1 MTQKIVFYYGPK
13 SGFRRHLPK
22 RLPITTISELAI
34 YSDRKM
40 REHTFKIQSAR
51 RGAENPEKEAERLQV
66 PCLVAFSEQYAS
78 ISESAINSF
87 LSFIGQFDVG
97 SIYLQNPPMHV
108 VSQFESLHSRVK
120 TIRYDYRTLDFDC
133 LRRINREYDGVIIG
147 QPEVKEKLL
156 KALYPLASGSSEK
169 PAVLLFYGPTGVGK
183 SETAKYLSDVMGQT
197 LLRRQFSMFHSN
209 EFSSYLFGGRHTGNC
224 LAKDLM
230 ERESNVILFDEFD
243 KPNPVFHSAFY
254 QVFDEGI
261 YEDRNYRADA
271 RRAPVRRAEQQAFAL
286 VGVDDAH
293 RHAHHRRLARAVG
306 PYEAEDFAA
315 PYLELHAVE
324 RARRAEALRHVV
336 VGEDDLRRRHNIV
349 TSAGIPGFMTPSVS
363 FIETLI
369 QKTMFARSL
378 CVSDMRG
385 LYSACWLISVTVAS
399 KARFGNGSTKTLH
412 FAPSL
417 TSDSCVEGI

>member
-197 LLRRQFSMFHSN
+197 LLRKQFSMFHSN

-271 RRAPVRRAEQQAFAL
+271 RRALIICTSNYASAEEAHERLGAPIFARFDSVIEFKPL
-286 VGVDDAH
+286 SEETQREILRKRIREATAALSEEERKHVDEEAV
-293 RHAHHRRLARAVG
+293 AASLAGTLDGENGARG
-306 PYEAEDFAA
+306 IE
-315 PYLELHAVE
+315 HAVKDKISE
-324 RARRAEALRHVV
+324 ELLKWALAE
-336 VGEDDLRRRHNIV
+336 
-349 TSAGIPGFMTPSVS
+349 
-363 FIETLI
+363 
-369 QKTMFARSL
+369 
-378 CVSDMRG
+378 
-385 LYSACWLISVTVAS
+385 
-399 KARFGNGSTKTLH
+399 
-412 FAPSL
+412 
-417 TSDSCVEGI
+417 

>member
-13 SGFRRHLPK
+13 SGFRCHLPK

-197 LLRRQFSMFHSN
+197 LLCRQFSMFHSN

-271 RRAPVRRAEQQAFAL
+271 RRALIICTSNYASAEEARERLGAPIFARFDSVIEFKPL
-286 VGVDDAH
+286 SEETQREILRKRIREATAALSEEERKHVDEEAV
-293 RHAHHRRLARAVG
+293 AASLAGTLDGENGARG
-306 PYEAEDFAA
+306 IE
-315 PYLELHAVE
+315 HAVKDKISE
-324 RARRAEALRHVV
+324 ELLKWALAE
-336 VGEDDLRRRHNIV
+336 
-349 TSAGIPGFMTPSVS
+349 
-363 FIETLI
+363 
-369 QKTMFARSL
+369 
-378 CVSDMRG
+378 
-385 LYSACWLISVTVAS
+385 
-399 KARFGNGSTKTLH
+399 
-412 FAPSL
+412 
-417 TSDSCVEGI
+417 

>member
-108 VSQFESLHSRVK
+108 VSQFESLHSRIK

-271 RRAPVRRAEQQAFAL
+271 RRALIICTSNYASAEEARERLGAPIFARFDAVIEFKPL
-286 VGVDDAH
+286 SEETQREILRKRIREAAAALSEEERKHVDEEAV
-293 RHAHHRRLARAVG
+293 AASLAGTLDGENGARG
-306 PYEAEDFAA
+306 IE
-315 PYLELHAVE
+315 HAVKDKISE
-324 RARRAEALRHVV
+324 ELLKWALAE
-336 VGEDDLRRRHNIV
+336 
-349 TSAGIPGFMTPSVS
+349 
-363 FIETLI
+363 
-369 QKTMFARSL
+369 
-378 CVSDMRG
+378 
-385 LYSACWLISVTVAS
+385 
-399 KARFGNGSTKTLH
+399 
-412 FAPSL
+412 
-417 TSDSCVEGI
+417 

>member
-197 LLRRQFSMFHSN
+197 LLRKQFSMFHSN

-271 RRAPVRRAEQQAFAL
+271 RRALIICTSNYASAEEARERLGAPIFA
-286 VGVDDAH
+286 
-293 RHAHHRRLARAVG
+293 
-306 PYEAEDFAA
+306 
-315 PYLELHAVE
+315 
-324 RARRAEALRHVV
+324 
-336 VGEDDLRRRHNIV
+336 
-349 TSAGIPGFMTPSVS
+349 
-363 FIETLI
+363 
-369 QKTMFARSL
+369 
-378 CVSDMRG
+378 
-385 LYSACWLISVTVAS
+385 
-399 KARFGNGSTKTLH
+399 
-412 FAPSL
+412 
-417 TSDSCVEGI
+417 

>member
-243 KPNPVFHSAFY
+243 KPNPVIHSAFY

-271 RRAPVRRAEQQAFAL
+271 RRALIICTSNYASAEEARERLGAPIFARFDSVIEFKPL
-286 VGVDDAH
+286 SEETQREILRKRIREATAALSEEERKHVDEEAV
-293 RHAHHRRLARAVG
+293 AASLAGTLDGENGARG
-306 PYEAEDFAA
+306 IE
-315 PYLELHAVE
+315 HAVKDKISE
-324 RARRAEALRHVV
+324 ELLKWALAE
-336 VGEDDLRRRHNIV
+336 
-349 TSAGIPGFMTPSVS
+349 
-363 FIETLI
+363 
-369 QKTMFARSL
+369 
-378 CVSDMRG
+378 
-385 LYSACWLISVTVAS
+385 
-399 KARFGNGSTKTLH
+399 
-412 FAPSL
+412 
-417 TSDSCVEGI
+417 

>member
-271 RRAPVRRAEQQAFAL
+271 RRALIICTSNYASAEEARERLGAPIFARFDSVIEFKPL
-286 VGVDDAH
+286 SEETQREILRKRIREAAAALSDEERKHVDEEAV
-293 RHAHHRRLARAVG
+293 AASLAGTLDGENGARG
-306 PYEAEDFAA
+306 IE
-315 PYLELHAVE
+315 HAVKDKISE
-324 RARRAEALRHVV
+324 ELLKWALAE
-336 VGEDDLRRRHNIV
+336 
-349 TSAGIPGFMTPSVS
+349 
-363 FIETLI
+363 
-369 QKTMFARSL
+369 
-378 CVSDMRG
+378 
-385 LYSACWLISVTVAS
+385 
-399 KARFGNGSTKTLH
+399 
-412 FAPSL
+412 
-417 TSDSCVEGI
+417 